1 MKVMHTNEIC
11 VNFNFS
17 KIQRD
22 FDIYKITTSEK
33 YIPGGAFVLDKPLMT
48 LKARSIVFEYGRSFY
63 LLFLKDTIIPNDLRR
78 ILINEEK
85 GDSLSLEVILAEQ
98 MPKHLLLQL
107 FLNGINN
114 PLNDILSFN
123 NLTGKLICY
132 RNDWIN
138 KDKENFIWGLDCL
151 ELKVS
156 SDMCLNMM
164 AHRMSSI
171 TLRKKMKFEKRQF
184 HDYPQYL
191 FADYNYAIKRAD
203 KETLNQ
209 KENFIMKPAD
219 DERASIT
226 YMNFENLQKF
236 ECTKIGLLYKVLNI
250 IKEDYKDYLKVELK
264 QYEINKCLE
273 YRYRNLNQFK
283 DVVKES
289 VSSCGINL
297 IDCIGNETSKL
308 YLIKVKEQLR
318 KIVSGVEVS
327 TGKRIS
333 KQKLNIKLIHNKKYY
348 EEMSY
353 DPHNDVVEGAA
364 VQHITLEDFML
375 NTDIATANVLKE
387 LIIKKD
393 IAHKR
398 ISIINWND
406 FRYENDWIFGIK
418 NNDHYYFMTIHP
430 DGTFEIKSMVRDL
443 FNMTDYDKLMD
454 YFGHNDGTKGVYHNV
469 LGLIR
474 DWIGNINLI
483 RDTNQ
488 ITLPEVIAIGDT
500 LTLADRNVKF
510 LGSYV
515 KEALEHIV
523 NTRVISNKYIIIFEE
538 VKKQF
543 IDEVEYSKTEILKK
557 LSSQTAKKLLTK
569 YVLEDT
575 GELLYLFLRSQEK
588 RSELFPGVL
597 DINYIDLGPKEAIYN
612 VGTVGAGMQP
622 YIERASVV
630 RQIEAVEG
638 DKLFFKE
645 LLPLMG
651 VEFVRYGMLTVI
663 PFPFKYLREYASLA
677 EQLIKAE

>member
-209 KENFIMKPAD
+209 KENFIMKPA
-219 DERASIT
+219 
-226 YMNFENLQKF
+226 
-236 ECTKIGLLYKVLNI
+236 KICRSLN
-250 IKEDYKDYLKVELK
+250 
-264 QYEINKCLE
+264 
-273 YRYRNLNQFK
+273 
-283 DVVKES
+283 
-289 VSSCGINL
+289 
-297 IDCIGNETSKL
+297 
-308 YLIKVKEQLR
+308 
-318 KIVSGVEVS
+318 
-327 TGKRIS
+327 
-333 KQKLNIKLIHNKKYY
+333 
-348 EEMSY
+348 
-353 DPHNDVVEGAA
+353 
-364 VQHITLEDFML
+364 VQRL
-375 NTDIATANVLKE
+375 VC
-387 LIIKKD
+387 
-393 IAHKR
+393 
-398 ISIINWND
+398 
-406 FRYENDWIFGIK
+406 Y
-418 NNDHYYFMTIHP
+418 
-430 DGTFEIKSMVRDL
+430 
-443 FNMTDYDKLMD
+443 
-454 YFGHNDGTKGVYHNV
+454 
-469 LGLIR
+469 IR
-474 DWIGNINLI
+474 C
-483 RDTNQ
+483 
-488 ITLPEVIAIGDT
+488 
-500 LTLADRNVKF
+500 
-510 LGSYV
+510 
-515 KEALEHIV
+515 
-523 NTRVISNKYIIIFEE
+523 
-538 VKKQF
+538 
-543 IDEVEYSKTEILKK
+543 
-557 LSSQTAKKLLTK
+557 
-569 YVLEDT
+569 
-575 GELLYLFLRSQEK
+575 
-588 RSELFPGVL
+588 
-597 DINYIDLGPKEAIYN
+597 
-612 VGTVGAGMQP
+612 
-622 YIERASVV
+622 
-630 RQIEAVEG
+630 
-638 DKLFFKE
+638 
-645 LLPLMG
+645 
-651 VEFVRYGMLTVI
+651 
-663 PFPFKYLREYASLA
+663 
-677 EQLIKAE
+677 